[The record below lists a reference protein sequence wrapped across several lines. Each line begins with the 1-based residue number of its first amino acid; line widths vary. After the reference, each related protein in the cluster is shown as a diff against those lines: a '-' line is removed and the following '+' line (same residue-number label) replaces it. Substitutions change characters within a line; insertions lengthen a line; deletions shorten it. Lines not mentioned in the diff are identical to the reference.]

1 MCRRRCCSIRR
12 RRKGWLDLADA
23 LRGFAG
29 SRIRVGLLALPLCGA
44 AVTFFAAAKKA
55 TKETALPIQSASC
68 RPRHRRLAEWPGS
81 SECPHKTRAAWIAHG
96 LSNRV
101 ARVAGSARNS
111 SSPLRGRWV
120 NRVCVCFCVSLFSLV
135 SLAYPTAA
143 RSAVPKLFRAEP
155 ARSNA

>member
-12 RRKGWLDLADA
+12 RRQGWLALADA

-29 SRIRVGLLALPLCGA
+29 SRNRVRLLALPLCGA
-44 AVTFFAAAKKA
+44 AVTFFAAEKKA

-96 LSNRV
+96 LT
-101 ARVAGSARNS
+101 
-111 SSPLRGRWV
+111 LR
-120 NRVCVCFCVSLFSLV
+120 
-135 SLAYPTAA
+135 AA
-143 RSAVPKLFRAEP
+143 RGAGLRRKRLRP
-155 ARSNA
+155 AP